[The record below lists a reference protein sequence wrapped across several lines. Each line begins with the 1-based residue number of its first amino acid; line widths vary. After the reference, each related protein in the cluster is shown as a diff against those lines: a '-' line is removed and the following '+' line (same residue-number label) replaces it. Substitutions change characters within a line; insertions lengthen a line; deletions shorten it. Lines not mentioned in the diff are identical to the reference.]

1 MKKKKSLGRK
11 LIGMLVVLGVFTML
25 ITVLNLAALREI
37 SRRNSVITE
46 HFIQYEEA
54 VKNNDTETL
63 ETAKTEVTNAID
75 KSNIKV
81 DGTVTFDILLV
92 IVDVLVIVLLS
103 LVINKSIVHPA
114 KLAKKDLD
122 DIILGIESGQGDLT
136 LRVFDQTGDEIG
148 QLANGV
154 NHFIDTLQGLMIK
167 IQSASKDMKD
177 SSYLVQEEAESSNMN
192 ASNVSAASEELAAS
206 MEEVSASLY
215 DLAQGCNDLLE
226 KMSGMNED
234 AKDSAIKL
242 HKVKTVAED
251 SYKDAIAS
259 KEKTVETF
267 DGIQKGVVDAVEASK
282 SVNEISELTEK
293 ILNIAA
299 QTNLLA
305 LNASI
310 EAARAGEAGKG
321 FAVVADE
328 IRQLADDSRETANNI
343 QEISTK
349 VIGAVTDLSGN
360 ATEMIRF
367 VLSDVAEDYDN
378 FVKIIGNYEADTD
391 QASNSFND
399 FATMSKDSVTK
410 MNDMNEGIN
419 NISIAIEESAK
430 GVTNVAEEIAQLVTA
445 ISTITTQADENKNL
459 SETLSDEVAKFEKV

>member
-11 LIGMLVVLGVFTML
+11 LIGMLVLLGIFTVL
-25 ITVLNLAALREI
+25 ITLLNLAALREI

-46 HFIQYEEA
+46 QFSQYEEA

-63 ETAKTEVTNAID
+63 ETAKTEVAWAID

-81 DGTVTFDILLV
+81 DGTVTFDIVLV
-92 IVDVLVIVLLS
+92 VVDVLVIVLLS

-122 DIILGIESGQGDLT
+122 DIILGIESGKGDLT
-136 LRVFDQTGDEIG
+136 LRVFDKSGDEIG

-154 NHFIDTLQGLMIK
+154 NHFIDTLQNLMVK

-177 SSYLVQEEAESSNMN
+177 SSYLVQSEAESSNMN

-234 AKDSAIKL
+234 AKDSAMKL

-251 SYKDAIAS
+251 SYKDAMAS

-267 DGIQKGVVDAVEASK
+267 GDIQKGVVDAVEASK

-360 ATEMIRF
+360 ATEMIQF

-391 QASNSFND
+391 QASNSFNE
-399 FATMSKDSVTK
+399 FANMSKDSVTK

-445 ISTITTQADENKNL
+445 ISAITTQAGENKNL
-459 SETLSDEVAKFEKV
+459 SENLSDEVAKFEKV

>member
-25 ITVLNLAALREI
+25 ITVLNLAVLREI

-46 HFIQYEEA
+46 HFNQYEEA

-63 ETAKTEVTNAID
+63 ETAKTEVTNAIA

-81 DGTVTFDILLV
+81 DGTVTFDIVLV

-154 NHFIDTLQGLMIK
+154 NHFINTLQNLMVK

-177 SSYLVQEEAESSNMN
+177 SSYLVQSEAESSNMN

-215 DLAQGCNDLLE
+215 DLAQGCNDLLD

-391 QASNSFND
+391 QASNSFNE
-399 FATMSKDSVTK
+399 FANMSKDSVTK

-445 ISTITTQADENKNL
+445 ISAITTQAGENKNL
-459 SETLSDEVAKFEKV
+459 SENLSDEVAKFEKV

>member
-1 MKKKKSLGRK
+1 M
-11 LIGMLVVLGVFTML
+11 
-25 ITVLNLAALREI
+25 
-37 SRRNSVITE
+37 
-46 HFIQYEEA
+46 
-54 VKNNDTETL
+54 
-63 ETAKTEVTNAID
+63 
-75 KSNIKV
+75 
-81 DGTVTFDILLV
+81 
-92 IVDVLVIVLLS
+92 
-103 LVINKSIVHPA
+103 
-114 KLAKKDLD
+114 D

-136 LRVFDQTGDEIG
+136 LRVFDKSGDEIG

-154 NHFIDTLQGLMIK
+154 NHFIGTLQNLMVK

-177 SSYLVQEEAESSNMN
+177 SSYLVQSEAESSNMN

-234 AKDSAIKL
+234 AKDSAMKL

-251 SYKDAIAS
+251 SYKDAMAS

-267 DGIQKGVVDAVEASK
+267 GGIQKGVVDAVEASK

-321 FAVVADE
+321 FAVVASE
-328 IRQLADDSRETANNI
+328 ISALADQTQEATVNIAELIGNISEELTEVVNVVSYLIDNNKLQSIAATETASSFETIASRTQDIHQLTEELTGLVSSLAQSNEAIVDSI
-343 QEISTK
+343 QTIS
-349 VIGAVTDLSGN
+349 A
-360 ATEMIRF
+360 ATEE
-367 VLSDVAEDYDN
+367 VTAHS
-378 FVKIIGNYEADTD
+378 
-391 QASNSFND
+391 
-399 FATMSKDSVTK
+399 SVTLESSEE
-410 MNDMNEGIN
+410 NS
-419 NISIAIEESAK
+419 SIVVEVGDIVEELQALAERLSA
-430 GVTNVAEEIAQLVTA
+430 
-445 ISTITTQADENKNL
+445 L
-459 SETLSDEVAKFEKV
+459 S

>member
-81 DGTVTFDILLV
+81 DGTVTFDIVLV

-177 SSYLVQEEAESSNMN
+177 SSYLVQSEAESSNMN

-234 AKDSAIKL
+234 AKDSAMKL
-242 HKVKTVAED
+242 HKVKTMAED
-251 SYKDAIAS
+251 SYKDAMAS

-267 DGIQKGVVDAVEASK
+267 GGIQKGVVDAVEASK

-360 ATEMIRF
+360 ATEMIQF

-399 FATMSKDSVTK
+399 FANMSKDSVTK

-419 NISIAIEESAK
+419 NISS
-430 GVTNVAEEIAQLVTA
+430 
-445 ISTITTQADENKNL
+445 ISDC
-459 SETLSDEVAKFEKV
+459 S